1 MLAWWCRSYPQCI
14 FITLIYTSLWKG
26 LTLACG
32 SLSDREEKNHFP
44 YFSIVKKFDLLLD
57 HLILEI
63 LSSQAPPFSGFYEL
77 LSKFHIRLYCFALY
91 STGILFGEICT
102 KPPSKI
108 DFLGFMPFIPLYCN
122 PQILPHLISKSAA
135 FTCEENMRRNW

>member
-1 MLAWWCRSYPQCI
+1 MSKHVSMVISFRPTMYVYHIDLNWPWLVVLFR
-14 FITLIYTSLWKG
+14 L
-26 LTLACG
+26 
-32 SLSDREEKNHFP
+32 LSDKEEKNHFP
-44 YFSIVKKFDLLLD
+44 SIVKKFDLPLH

-108 DFLGFMPFIPLYCN
+108 DFLGFMPFIPLYRN

-135 FTCEENMRRNW
+135 FTCEENMGKNW

>member
-1 MLAWWCRSYPQCI
+1 MSKHVIMVISFRPTYVYHIDLNWPWLVVPFQ
-14 FITLIYTSLWKG
+14 L
-26 LTLACG
+26 
-32 SLSDREEKNHFP
+32 LSDKEEKNHFP

-77 LSKFHIRLYCFALY
+77 ISKFHIRLYCFAMY
-91 STGILFGEICT
+91 STGILFGDICP

-108 DFLGFMPFIPLYCN
+108 DFLAFMPFILLYRN
-122 PQILPHLISKSAA
+122 PQISPHLISKSAA
-135 FTCEENMRRNW
+135 FTCEENMRKNW